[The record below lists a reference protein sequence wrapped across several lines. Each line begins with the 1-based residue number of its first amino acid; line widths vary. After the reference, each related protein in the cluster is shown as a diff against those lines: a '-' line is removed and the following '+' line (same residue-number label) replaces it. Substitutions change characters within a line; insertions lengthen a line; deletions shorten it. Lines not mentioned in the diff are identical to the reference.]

1 MVEAVPPL
9 NKDDKSSFVYS
20 DGERILFE
28 PLFGYAQYVPLPD
41 SKRKICNLSE
51 LTTAELGR
59 NVRENL
65 ANSRV
70 LDRSE
75 ISAFFDDD
83 RIEKDWHEC
92 LNIMIKLFGKK
103 NKAALE
109 RSLMQMPTNVDN
121 GVISFRPTKH
131 VRADHYC
138 GLSLDD
144 KELVYVPLSSSD
156 EEIGQALKLAFTRC
170 IGVGAFEFHKKLKEL
185 GWE

>member
-1 MVEAVPPL
+1 MTAPPL
-9 NKDDKSSFVYS
+9 NKKNTCSFVYS
-20 DGERILFE
+20 NGEKILFE
-28 PLFGYAQYVPLPD
+28 PLFGYRQYVPLPD

-51 LTTAELGR
+51 LTDAALGQ

-75 ISAFFDDD
+75 INDFFDDD
-83 RIEKDWHEC
+83 RLEREDAEC
-92 LNIMIKLFGKK
+92 LKIMIKLFDKRTRAQLYK
-103 NKAALE
+103 
-109 RSLMQMPTNVDN
+109 SMMQVLVCIRDES
-121 GVISFRPTKH
+121 IFSFRPTKH
-131 VRADHYC
+131 DRADCYS
-138 GLSLDD
+138 GLSPGSGPEIV
-144 KELVYVPLSSSD
+144 KIPLSSSD